1 MREQGNTS
9 PDCDLFGIFC
19 DGAPVDECEFG
30 LPIVEV
36 QTCPN
41 VVTIR
46 LIRNLNSRWRAKFEL
61 QLKLFA
67 VPCRRT
73 KIAEAIPITKL
84 ARMPSGTHREMM
96 VTPRCRSIS
105 GTWASRVK

>member
-61 QLKLFA
+61 QLKLLA
-67 VPCRRT
+67 ITCRRI

-84 ARMPSGTHREMM
+84 ARTPSDTHKEMM
-96 VTPRCRSIS
+96 VIPRERSSS
-105 GTWASRVK
+105 GRWGSIVK